1 MPIFNDTFRT
11 AAFLVS
17 EASGYRSRDEVAIV
31 TADAAWPSG
40 TVLAIVG
47 GDYKRYDGGAV
58 SPGNV
63 AVGILYEAIAS
74 GETAKRTIINRDAEV
89 ELAHLTTTNATGL
102 AASLLL
108 LGIKVR

>member
-1 MPIFNDTFRT
+1 MPIVNDTFRT
-11 AAFLVS
+11 AEFLVS
-17 EASGYRSRDEVAIV
+17 EANGYRSREQVTIT

-47 GDYKRYDGGAV
+47 GDYKRYDGDGVGDAAI
-58 SPGNV
+58 